1 MSSLTQT
8 KRGNNP
14 KLTPSVHSTAPLPPA
29 LKAINRAFD
38 LHRAMIASTG
48 HLKLLPARR

>member
-1 MSSLTQT
+1 MFSLTQT
-8 KRGNNP
+8 KRGDNP
-14 KLTPSVHSTAPLPPA
+14 NLTPSVHPAAPPPPA